1 MSERETY
8 RRKALE
14 RLEWMHKAENM
25 TLTEIAA
32 KLDTHPSVVSRWYNG
47 KGIPSYNT
55 SKRILSLAE
64 AVAAANPKPRL
75 AA

>member
-1 MSERETY
+1 
-8 RRKALE
+8 
-14 RLEWMHKAENM
+14 
-25 TLTEIAA
+25 LTEIAA